1 MVSASALPRV
11 AVVEDDESCRR
22 SIARLFLAAE
32 MEPKTY
38 PSAEDMLADGPPDR
52 FNCLVLDIQLAG
64 LSGIDLAKRLSEHD
78 RAGRIVILTA
88 HDEPGYREE
97 AARAG
102 CSAFLSKSAPA
113 AELLAAVRNA
123 TSTDESEHGRRSSA

>member
-11 AVVEDDESCRR
+11 AIVEDDESCRR
-22 SIARLFLAAE
+22 STARLFLAADLQ
-32 MEPKTY
+32 PTTY
-38 PSAEDMLADGPPDR
+38 SSAEDLLADGPTDR
-52 FNCLVLDIQLAG
+52 FDCLVLDIRLGG
-64 LSGIDLAKRLSEHD
+64 LSGIDLAKRLSEHG

-88 HDEPGYREE
+88 HDEPRYRKE

-113 AELLAAVRNA
+113 DELLAAVRNA